1 MEYLLHIDT
10 SAEACTIMLA
20 ADGKPRV
27 HKLNTDT
34 RNQAANINNMIG
46 EVLAEEQI
54 EMSELKGISICAG
67 PGSYTGLRI
76 GMATAKG
83 ICYVNDIPLF
93 AHNKLTLL
101 ADQAMKQHPGSD
113 MYVATLVAREQEY
126 FVAVYDDARREVVAP
141 KHIVESEFNSLIE
154 KNKNISIIG
163 NIEQKSIE
171 ELGLKD
177 IHILS
182 GQILDLDAWAEYAY
196 EQFKCNGSVNLALAE
211 PFYLKQVYTHNSK
224 NIN

>member
-1 MEYLLHIDT
+1 MDYLLHIDT
-10 SAEACTIMLA
+10 SAESCTVMLA
-20 ADGKPRV
+20 ADGIPHV

-34 RNQAANINNMIG
+34 RNQAANINNMIA

-54 EMSELKGISICAG
+54 EMSALKGIAICAG

-83 ICYVNDIPLF
+83 ICYVNDIPLL

-101 ADQAMKQHPGSD
+101 ANQAIKQHPGRD

-126 FVAVYDDARREVVAP
+126 FVAAYDAVKNEILVP
-141 KHIVESEFNSLIE
+141 QHIVESELSTIIGE
-154 KNKNISIIG
+154 NKKISIIG
-163 NIEQKSIE
+163 NIEQASLDKLYLE
-171 ELGLKD
+171 G

-182 GQILDLDAWAEYAY
+182 GQILDLEGWAEYAY
-196 EQFKCNGSVNLALAE
+196 EQFLRNISVNLATAE
-211 PFYLKQVYTHNSK
+211 PFYLKQVYTHNVK
-224 NIN
+224 KIN

>member
-1 MEYLLHIDT
+1 
-10 SAEACTIMLA
+10 MLA
-20 ADGKPRV
+20 ANGKPRV

-34 RNQAANINNMIG
+34 RNQAANINNMIA

-54 EMSELKGISICAG
+54 EMSALKGISICAG

-101 ADQAMKQHPGSD
+101 ANQAIKQHTGSD
-113 MYVATLVAREQEY
+113 MYVATLIAREQEY
-126 FVAVYDDARREVVAP
+126 FIATYNAKGEEVIAP
-141 KHIVESEFNSLIE
+141 HHIVESELLNIIG

-163 NIEQKSIE
+163 NIDQKSIE
-171 ELGLKD
+171 QLGLND
-177 IHILS
+177 VHILS
-182 GQILDLDAWAEYAY
+182 GQILDLEAWAVYAY
-196 EQFKCNGSVNLALAE
+196 EQFKCNASVNLALAE

-224 NIN
+224 KVN

>member
-1 MEYLLHIDT
+1 MDHLLHIDT
-10 SAEACTIMLA
+10 SAEACSIMLA
-20 ADGKPRV
+20 ADGIPRV
-27 HKLNTDT
+27 HKINTDT
-34 RNQAANINNMIG
+34 RNQAANINNMIA

-54 EMSELKGISICAG
+54 EMSALKGISICAG

-101 ADQAMKQHPGSD
+101 ANQAIKQHPGSEV
-113 MYVATLVAREQEY
+113 YLATLIAREQEY
-126 FVAVYDDARREVVAP
+126 FIAAYNAAGDEVIAP
-141 KHIVESEFNSLIE
+141 KHILESELTTVVGE
-154 KNKNISIIG
+154 NKNISIIG
-163 NIEQKSIE
+163 NIEQKSID
-171 ELGLKD
+171 ELASRI

-182 GQILDLDAWAEYAY
+182 GQILDLEAWAEYAY
-196 EQFKCNGSVNLALAE
+196 EEFLCNRSVNLALAE

-224 NIN
+224 KNN